1 MRTNM
6 LETYRPKTLTDLVVS
21 EEIRERL
28 LKYNR
33 TTPLI
38 LSGSSGIGKTTVA
51 KIIGQDFSI
60 VEDVD
65 AAMDGNADAV
75 RNLIERSQK
84 KSLFGKTLYIIDEA
98 HNISGKTFD
107 AFLKRFEE
115 DTNLATFILCTTNP
129 DKIPNTIQTRCQ
141 HICLE
146 TPTADDIKTRLVKIM
161 ELEGIAA
168 YESSSLQQLAEAAD
182 GSLREAVKL
191 LEEALNLDETLKT
204 LPKRMV
210 GKKFNSSLMQLTFE
224 YYTTGL
230 TPALESKLYKLVSDN
245 MDQLRLKLFTVLDG
259 YAKFLSEVLEADR
272 NPKFSANISQMLSKQ
287 SSDVRAQL
295 LGVCRKSLYRTHST
309 TMFMSNSF
317 TIPTPSAYVEVIK
330 TRVWEVEVGM

>member
-1 MRTNM
+1 M

-141 HICLE
+141 HMS
-146 TPTADDIKTRLVKIM
+146 KI
-161 ELEGIAA
+161 
-168 YESSSLQQLAEAAD
+168 
-182 GSLREAVKL
+182 V
-191 LEEALNLDETLKT
+191 
-204 LPKRMV
+204 
-210 GKKFNSSLMQLTFE
+210 
-224 YYTTGL
+224 
-230 TPALESKLYKLVSDN
+230 
-245 MDQLRLKLFTVLDG
+245 
-259 YAKFLSEVLEADR
+259 
-272 NPKFSANISQMLSKQ
+272 
-287 SSDVRAQL
+287 
-295 LGVCRKSLYRTHST
+295 
-309 TMFMSNSF
+309 
-317 TIPTPSAYVEVIK
+317 
-330 TRVWEVEVGM
+330 